1 VKKPPCKLDYGLLLL
16 SHTYFYAVILCSSR
30 LSRIRRLWFG
40 VRVPMSGD
48 GAQATLSKSLCR
60 ICRTS
65 FGEFLVGGELL
76 FQGTADRSVIGVA
89 VHGDFLFRKILE
101 DRSNMHASAHRHQPV
116 STDPCLI

>member
-1 VKKPPCKLDYGLLLL
+1 
-16 SHTYFYAVILCSSR
+16 
-30 LSRIRRLWFG
+30 
-40 VRVPMSGD
+40 MSGD

-76 FQGTADRSVIGVA
+76 FQGTADRSVISVA

-101 DRSNMHASAHRHQPV
+101 DRSNLRQCIGTSQLHLILASSKEVA
-116 STDPCLI
+116 